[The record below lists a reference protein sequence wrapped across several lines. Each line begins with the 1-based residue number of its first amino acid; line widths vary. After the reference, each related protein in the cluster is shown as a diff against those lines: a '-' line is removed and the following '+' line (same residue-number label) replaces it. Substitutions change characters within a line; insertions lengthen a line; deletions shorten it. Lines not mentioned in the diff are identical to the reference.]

1 MRVPSTRRIRAIW
14 NARKGGPALEFA
26 LMAPVFFGTLLMA
39 FEILYA
45 IAAKSVVD
53 TALDDSSRTAV
64 TGGANPTDTSA
75 RRVAFETNFYAIS
88 DPLIT
93 RANLTLGIS
102 ACSTAAQLTTSPGS
116 CRVNDPGATGEMV
129 QFSATY
135 RHLFLAQSAVC
146 GLFGIASCPAIT
158 MHSQLVR
165 RNEPF

>member
-1 MRVPSTRRIRAIW
+1 MRD
-14 NARKGGPALEFA
+14 RKGSPALEFA
-26 LMAPVFFGTLLMA
+26 LMAPVFFGTLLLA

-45 IAAKSVVD
+45 IAAKSVID

-64 TGGANPTDTSA
+64 TGGANPTDTAA

-93 RANLTLGIS
+93 RANLTLGIA
-102 ACSTAAQLTTSPGS
+102 ACASAAQLTASPAS
-116 CRVNDPGATGEMV
+116 CRTNDPGATGEIV

-135 RHLFLAQSAVC
+135 RHQFLAQAAVC
-146 GLFGIASCPAIT
+146 GLLGISTCPSIT
-158 MHSQLVR
+158 MHAQLVR